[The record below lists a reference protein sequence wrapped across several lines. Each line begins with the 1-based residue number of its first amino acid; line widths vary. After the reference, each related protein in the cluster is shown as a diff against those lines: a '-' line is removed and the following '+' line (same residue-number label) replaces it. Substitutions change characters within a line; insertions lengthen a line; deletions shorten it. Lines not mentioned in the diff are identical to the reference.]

1 QVEFDMLY
9 DSGISRE
16 GCLLDMGVSHG
27 IIQQSG
33 TWFSYG
39 DIRLGQGR
47 ENAKEFLR
55 SNPKEAAE
63 VERKIREKTGLIEA
77 APATT

>member
-1 QVEFDMLY
+1 MLY
-9 DSGISRE
+9 DSGISKE
-16 GCLLDMGVSHG
+16 GCLLDMGVLHG

-39 DIRLGQGR
+39 DKRLGQGR

-55 SNPKEAAE
+55 SNPTETVE
-63 VERKIREKTGLIEA
+63 IERKIREKTGLVEV
-77 APATT
+77 ATIQE